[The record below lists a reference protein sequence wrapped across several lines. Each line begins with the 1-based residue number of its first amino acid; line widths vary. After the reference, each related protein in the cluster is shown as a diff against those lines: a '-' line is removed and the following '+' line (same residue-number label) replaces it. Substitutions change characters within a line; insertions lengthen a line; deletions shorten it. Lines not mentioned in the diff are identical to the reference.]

1 MMKTINMK
9 DLMYLN
15 LFEKITKVR
24 TRHSFKYND
33 KIFFCVPKKFLKQ
46 AIGEDAKNIK
56 KINKITGKKIR
67 VVPQPNPNNKEDI
80 KEFIKKIISPI
91 EFRDIEVTE
100 NEIKI
105 TAGRMNKASLIGKNK
120 RRLEEMNKITKDY
133 FNKEFAVV

>member
-1 MMKTINMK
+1 MMRTINMK

-56 KINKITGKKIR
+56 KINKITGKRVR
-67 VVPQPNPNNKEDI
+67 VVPQPNPNSKEDI
-80 KEFIKKIISPI
+80 KQFIQKIVSPI
-91 EFRDIEVTE
+91 EFRDIEITDD
-100 NEIKI
+100 EIKI
-105 TAGRMNKASLIGKNK
+105 NAGSMNKASLIGKNK
-120 RRLEEMNKITKDY
+120 RRLNEMNEITKDY
-133 FNKEFAVV
+133 FDREFKVV